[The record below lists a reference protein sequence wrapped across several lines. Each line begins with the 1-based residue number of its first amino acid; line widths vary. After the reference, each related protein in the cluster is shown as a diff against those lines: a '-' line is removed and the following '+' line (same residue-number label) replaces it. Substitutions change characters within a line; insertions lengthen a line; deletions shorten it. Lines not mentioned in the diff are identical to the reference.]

1 MMRIAQKRKPL
12 IFFCTLDLDGFLIGG
27 QQGQKGDTHAS
38 AWGVLFNSFFEKF
51 MLTLY
56 KGLLMCRKV
65 ATDDLES
72 TKHGVNIL
80 LKEDATISAYQ
91 KKKKLSL
98 QNNHELKNTS
108 P

>member
-91 KKKKLSL
+91 KKKTKSA
-98 QNNHELKNTS
+98 K
-108 P
+108 